1 MYHKGGRDCALL
13 YFISK
18 IAKNCYPQKCPSKK
32 HARKFLYLAT
42 DHTCRKADTWN
53 PIDGC
58 VEPEIYE
65 A

>member
-1 MYHKGGRDCALL
+1 MSFK
-13 YFISK
+13 
-18 IAKNCYPQKCPSKK
+18 KK

-42 DHTCRKADTWN
+42 DHTYRKADTWN

-58 VEPEIYE
+58 VELEIYE